1 LKSPLVEADGY
12 GTKETPVIGMLGGW
26 LGQDMIVFN
35 TLAKSYKTLDKDRK
49 SSSSK
54 GTPKSQKSGE
64 DRAESGIRSERR
76 LINANIIQ
84 EFLYNYIQEKLKSEI
99 LIMNV
104 SRSFEQFLLKL
115 EKKMQL
121 NEMRYMKEDKYLKFR
136 EIISKEL
143 ADPVLEVIRDN

>member
-1 LKSPLVEADGY
+1 
-12 GTKETPVIGMLGGW
+12 MLGGW
-26 LGQDMIVFN
+26 LGQAMIVFN

-54 GTPKSQKSGE
+54 GTPKSAKSGE

-104 SRSFEQFLLKL
+104 SRSFEQFLFKL